1 MEKINKDILLIRK
14 QLENEPEMR
23 FAEEQITAL
32 PTPDN
37 QLFALERY
45 SSEFFRQLDIIAI
58 VVQCA
63 AKYMDRTDDFT
74 LEPII
79 SQIGVKVR
87 ELRIKK
93 Q

>member
-1 MEKINKDILLIRK
+1 MESINEDILLIRK
-14 QLENEPEMR
+14 QLDNEPEMR
-23 FAEEQITAL
+23 FAEEQIAEL

-37 QLFALERY
+37 QSFALERY
-45 SSEFFRQLDIIAI
+45 SSELFRQLDIIAI
-58 VVQCA
+58 VVQGA

-79 SQIGVKVR
+79 SQIGAKVR
-87 ELRIKK
+87 ELRIKT